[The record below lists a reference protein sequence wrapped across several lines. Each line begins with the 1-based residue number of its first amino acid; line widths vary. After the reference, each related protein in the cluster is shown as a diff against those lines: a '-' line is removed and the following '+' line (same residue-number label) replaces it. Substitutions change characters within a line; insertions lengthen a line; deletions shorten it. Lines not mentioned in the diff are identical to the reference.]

1 VASLRRAATSLF
13 SELGLD
19 MAMKLTSGS
28 IADRLRSSPM
38 FPALM
43 FPVLPGLMLRPNQG
57 GLLPFTGRWRS
68 KPRRLRTWY
77 PPKIYGRMG
86 SLEVRLARKKSEI
99 RQAQRLRY
107 KVFYEEMSAV
117 PSALAM
123 LSRRD
128 EDQFDPVFDHLLVID
143 RGDAANGRRWRRAR
157 VVGTYRVLRQDVADL
172 NDGFYTQGEYNILPL
187 IQAKGGD
194 YSFMELGRSCV
205 LKPYRNKRTLELL
218 WQGVWSY
225 VREHGVDVMV
235 GCASFEGTDPRAHAT
250 ALSFLYHNAL
260 APEDWRVRAHEH
272 LRVDMN
278 MLPADAVNARAALKA
293 LPPLIKGYLRLG
305 AYIGDGAVIDH
316 QFGTTDVLVI
326 LPVKAIKTR
335 YFAHFGSPDAPSA
348 PMAQGFA
355 LN

>member
-1 VASLRRAATSLF
+1 
-13 SELGLD
+13 
-19 MAMKLTSGS
+19 MAMKLTPGRM
-28 IADRLRSSPM
+28 AERFRGSPM

-43 FPVLPGLMLRPNQG
+43 FPVFPGLMLRPNPNG
-57 GLLPFTGRWRS
+57 GVLPFAGRWRA
-68 KPRRLRTWY
+68 KPRRLGAWHA
-77 PPKIYGRMG
+77 PKIYGRIG

-117 PSALAM
+117 PGALAM

-128 EDQFDPVFDHLLVID
+128 EDEFDSVFDHLLVVE
-143 RGDAANGRRWRRAR
+143 RGDAANGGGWRRPC
-157 VVGTYRVLRQDVADL
+157 VVGTYRVLRQEVADR

-225 VREHGVDVMV
+225 VREHGVDVMI
-235 GCASFEGTDPRAHAT
+235 GCASFEGTDPSAHAT

-260 APEDWRVRAHEH
+260 APEDWRVRAHKH

-278 MLPADAVNARAALKA
+278 MLPVEAVNARAALKA

-305 AYIGDGAVIDH
+305 AYIGDGAVIDQ
-316 QFGTTDVLVI
+316 QFGTTDVLII
-326 LPVKAIKTR
+326 LPVEAIKTR
-335 YFAHFGSPDAPSA
+335 YFAHFGAPDELSA
-348 PMAQGFA
+348 PIATGLA